1 MLKCTL
7 KDSCRIGNGDLA
19 TSTEVIDIMMD
30 HFCND
35 RFTKCSVY
43 KAAIVDADATGGGS
57 CLSGESMRWF
67 ISGRT

>member
-19 TSTEVIDIMMD
+19 NSTEVIAVMMD

-43 KAAIVDADATGGGS
+43 KAAILDVEASGEGT
-57 CLSGESMRWF
+57 LSGGAMKWF
-67 ISGRT
+67 ISDRI